1 VPVGFEIACSLG
13 VPLDV
18 FLVRKLGMPGQE
30 ELALG
35 AVSSGDVKVLN
46 DELVNRLAVRL
57 RVLEDTVQ
65 KQLTELHRCEE
76 SLRAHRHPVNISSRH
91 IILVDD
97 GLATGASMRAAVG
110 ALKLQHPGSLTIAVP
125 VSSRDA
131 CARLKEEV
139 DEIICGRVPD
149 PFFSVGTW
157 YEDFTQTSD
166 EEVRELLRR
175 APFSKPSDESSAHS
189 HQVFAG

>member
-1 VPVGFEIACSLG
+1 
-13 VPLDV
+13 
-18 FLVRKLGMPGQE
+18 
-30 ELALG
+30 
-35 AVSSGDVKVLN
+35 
-46 DELVNRLAVRL
+46 
-57 RVLEDTVQ
+57 
-65 KQLTELHRCEE
+65 
-76 SLRAHRHPVNISSRH
+76 
-91 IILVDD
+91 
-97 GLATGASMRAAVG
+97 MRAAVG
-110 ALKLQHPGSLTIAVP
+110 ALKLQNPGSLTIAVP

-131 CARLKEEV
+131 CARLKEQV

-175 APFSKPSDESSAHS
+175 APQSSAHS